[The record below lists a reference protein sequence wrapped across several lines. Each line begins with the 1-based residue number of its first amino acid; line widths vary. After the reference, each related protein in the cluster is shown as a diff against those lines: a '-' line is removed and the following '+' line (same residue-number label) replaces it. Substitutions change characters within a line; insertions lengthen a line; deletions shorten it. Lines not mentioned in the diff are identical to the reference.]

1 MDMGE
6 MYTIS
11 TKNIFPLLSHISNA
25 PEKLYA
31 IGSLPTLQ
39 YSYICVIG
47 TRSPTPYGR
56 MAVERLL
63 HGLVGY
69 PICIVSGLALGIDA
83 VAHECALKEGLFTI
97 AVPGSGLNRDV
108 IYPRR
113 HAHLAARIA
122 AEGGLLLSEF
132 EPDFSAQM
140 WSFPKRNRIMAGLS
154 HATLII
160 EATEKSG
167 TLITARLAL
176 EYGREVLAVP
186 GSIFSATSA
195 LPHALIR
202 DGATPIRTSEDIL
215 ESLGIT
221 PKNETSDM
229 TVILSAPER
238 AVVSI
243 LVKEPKER
251 DELLRELRMPP
262 HEAIA
267 LFSAME
273 LRGLLFEQ
281 GGLLY
286 TNIKQS

>member
-1 MDMGE
+1 MGE
-6 MYTIS
+6 MYTIT
-11 TKNIFPLLSHISNA
+11 TKTTFPLLSHISDA
-25 PEKLYA
+25 PETLYA
-31 IGSLPTLQ
+31 IGSLPTQEYKYL
-39 YSYICVIG
+39 SVVG
-47 TRSPTPYGR
+47 TRSPTSYGK
-56 MAVERLL
+56 MVVEKLL
-63 HGLVGY
+63 HGLAGY
-69 PICIVSGLALGIDA
+69 PVCIVSGLALGIDG
-83 VAHECALKEGLFTI
+83 VAHERALKEGLFTI
-97 AVPGSGLNRDV
+97 AVPGSGLNKNV
-108 IYPRR
+108 LYPKR
-113 HAHLAARIA
+113 HLQLATRIA
-122 AEGGLLLSEF
+122 SEGGLLISEF
-132 EPDFSAQM
+132 EPDFSAQV

-186 GSIFSATSA
+186 GSVFSATSA

-202 DGATPIRTSEDIL
+202 DGATPIQTSEDIL
-215 ESLGIT
+215 ESLGI
-221 PKNETSDM
+221 PRKHEVLSN
-229 TVILSAPER
+229 VPILSAPER

-243 LVKEPKER
+243 LIKEPKEK

-281 GGLLY
+281 HGLLY
-286 TNIKQS
+286 TNIKQ